1 MAERARPRNNLRW
14 ENFKAILIL
23 RCGCT
28 LFIVGPLRG
37 RNTCFTLCVS
47 ANNDQLSTLLNMGA
61 VIPARY
67 GHYLRYFLMN
77 CLDFNKMNI
86 FEWIFDFERKGLL
99 LNEYSGFSIES
110 KLNWTSITN
119 IQTLL
124 ALQQYVY
131 NCKPRIA
138 DFINSHL
145 CLQRCLAF
153 TPSASLWDSSW
164 KDKVSKLHSRP
175 LKPNINTCE
184 RDLFERDYLQT
195 IQFMKISWMDLF
207 SCAKF
212 NFQSLWLRQTSYTPA
227 KTNPI

>member
-1 MAERARPRNNLRW
+1 M
-14 ENFKAILIL
+14 
-23 RCGCT
+23 
-28 LFIVGPLRG
+28 GPLRG

-47 ANNDQLSTLLNMGA
+47 ANNDQLSTLSNMVA

-67 GHYLRYFLMN
+67 GHYLRNGYFLMN

-86 FEWIFDFERKGLL
+86 F
-99 LNEYSGFSIES
+99 NEYLTLKERVYCWLNILDLVLNRN
-110 KLNWTSITN
+110 LNWASITN

-164 KDKVSKLHSRP
+164 KDKVSKLHSKP

-195 IQFMKISWMDLF
+195 IQVMKISWMDLF